1 MKRDWFAAC
10 FARENQIVPRLTLPK
25 GNESQLEFVMNLSS
39 ERHKSQTA
47 KLYTFTGIRRSKHT
61 VETAVPLAAGRS
73 YHC

>member
-39 ERHKSQTA
+39 
-47 KLYTFTGIRRSKHT
+47 
-61 VETAVPLAAGRS
+61 
-73 YHC
+73 

>member
-39 ERHKSQTA
+39 ERHKSLTNQTFFM
-47 KLYTFTGIRRSKHT
+47 T
-61 VETAVPLAAGRS
+61 S
-73 YHC
+73 YWKGGEIP

>member
-39 ERHKSQTA
+39 ERHKSLRKQTFFM
-47 KLYTFTGIRRSKHT
+47 T
-61 VETAVPLAAGRS
+61 S
-73 YHC
+73 YWKGGDIP